1 MNQFIS
7 LEQIRFQK
15 SQSEFLFSP
24 QHTFICSEH
33 RHHHGSSQY
42 LRIESYSG
50 TRMLFFSWRVDWRQV
65 MTSLKS
71 VRDGYDDMVAIETVM
86 LPALKCSRI
95 IEWNIAI
102 LTHVSSATNKQL
114 KEIRKPMWSY
124 RIGVKLL
131 SFAPGWKGE
140 TINRRQWLIIIIMNL
155 IHITITQTSIFCY
168 IE

>member
-7 LEQIRFQK
+7 LERIRFQK

-50 TRMLFFSWRVDWRQV
+50 TRMLLFFSWRVDWRQV

-71 VRDGYDDMVAIETVM
+71 VRDGYDDMVAIETVT

-102 LTHVSSATNKQL
+102 LTHMCPWQQISNWRKSGNQCGLTGLESNCHLSHLGGKGKQ
-114 KEIRKPMWSY
+114 
-124 RIGVKLL
+124 
-131 SFAPGWKGE
+131 
-140 TINRRQWLIIIIMNL
+140 
-155 IHITITQTSIFCY
+155 
-168 IE
+168 